1 MSSFGASGGAD
12 PFSSLAQQPAG
23 PDWPNMVSPHVL
35 RGRSRSNNS
44 PPLGLNQ
51 NNGSEQAPRGEIPG
65 EAAAS
70 AGNNNA
76 AAAAMAVGIP
86 AENNHHVSVA
96 NRRGP
101 GPQEGAACPRRREK
115 SQNHMLWGHQKAR
128 SVKSRKCKYISKNQ
142 HIFSHKKIT
151 YLGLWG
157 HANTKIDLD

>member
-1 MSSFGASGGAD
+1 
-12 PFSSLAQQPAG
+12 
-23 PDWPNMVSPHVL
+23 L

-86 AENNHHVSVA
+86 AENNHPFLGNNNDEQMNDDGNDGCSISTMRGSDEKEMTKMSMKVDQTIYASLHKLTHVILVSSLV
-96 NRRGP
+96 
-101 GPQEGAACPRRREK
+101 
-115 SQNHMLWGHQKAR
+115 
-128 SVKSRKCKYISKNQ
+128 
-142 HIFSHKKIT
+142 
-151 YLGLWG
+151 
-157 HANTKIDLD
+157 